1 MRNLSPAI
9 LIATYIA
16 TRKTT
21 APSRAERRGAV
32 EDPRDRTMRLRLWM
46 RVGLQRGT
54 PQGEDKQR
62 RDRRTDRQ
70 RERDRACARSLDA
83 GGGLLLLLPTRVI
96 EMQREVISGLSLG
109 QLPFCN
115 LRFPNP
121 FHTVQDTASPPL
133 IYQTVLT
140 SLAIIT
146 PLHHHSPINRL
157 PRLLLIPLR
166 GLFAR
171 RQEENRLFFH
181 TFRRPFRSRWNW
193 MAGWN
198 KIGKEVRI

>member
-1 MRNLSPAI
+1 
-9 LIATYIA
+9 
-16 TRKTT
+16 
-21 APSRAERRGAV
+21 
-32 EDPRDRTMRLRLWM
+32 
-46 RVGLQRGT
+46 
-54 PQGEDKQR
+54 
-62 RDRRTDRQ
+62 
-70 RERDRACARSLDA
+70 
-83 GGGLLLLLPTRVI
+83 
-96 EMQREVISGLSLG
+96 MQREVISGLSLG

-181 TFRRPFRSRWNW
+181 TFRRPFRSDGT
-193 MAGWN
+193 GWRVGI
-198 KIGKEVRI
+198 KSVRRI